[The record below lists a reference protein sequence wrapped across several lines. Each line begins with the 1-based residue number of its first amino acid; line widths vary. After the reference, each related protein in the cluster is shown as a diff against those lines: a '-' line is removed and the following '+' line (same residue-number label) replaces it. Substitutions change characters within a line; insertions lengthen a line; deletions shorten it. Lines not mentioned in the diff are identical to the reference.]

1 MPTYLMVSH
10 WTKLWWR
17 GLKEAFQVSCKELTW
32 LVLLFGNLIK
42 KIYIFFTLPKIQFD
56 KITANSS

>member
-1 MPTYLMVSH
+1 MSTSLMVSH

-17 GLKEAFQVSCKELTW
+17 GLEEAFQVSCKELTW

-42 KIYIFFTLPKIQFD
+42 KKNVGHLTHHFM
-56 KITANSS
+56 S